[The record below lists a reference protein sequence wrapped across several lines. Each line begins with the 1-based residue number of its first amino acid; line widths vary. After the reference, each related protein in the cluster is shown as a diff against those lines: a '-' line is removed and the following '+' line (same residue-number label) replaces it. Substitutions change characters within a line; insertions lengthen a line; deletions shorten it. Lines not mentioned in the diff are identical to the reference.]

1 MSDTN
6 DASPNSLTTP
16 VDLLNG
22 TEGLDESE
30 LKLLE
35 DIAESILKG
44 RLTLKMI
51 VKKLVPPKT
60 PKKKTTSESQQKQKE
75 YLRKWRE
82 NHPDYYKTYHKQHK
96 EASSVKYY
104 ASKIL

>member
-16 VDLLNG
+16 VDPLNP
-22 TEGLDESE
+22 EGLDESE